1 MPHLLRASEPPA
13 QCTERERVT
22 HAAPDALSKID
33 TSCFPEGQSEREYR
47 ECITPE
53 QTFMVATLVCGKKP
67 ITARGG
73 SDTHTPPSPFFAAH
87 ASENGSIAEL
97 RSLRN

>member
-1 MPHLLRASEPPA
+1 MPHLLRASEHPA
-13 QCTERERVT
+13 QCTERVT

-67 ITARGG
+67 ITGRGG
-73 SDTHTPPSPFFAAH
+73 SDTPPSPFFAAH